1 MMHTSG
7 AKRAFI
13 LAVSVVL
20 FLAVP
25 LAASAS
31 ERWLHVQVD
40 DRSSG
45 GAEVLVNLPLSLI
58 ESALKLIPEEITRDV
73 SAELRI
79 ELNDAGFSLDE
90 LRSLWDEIR
99 AGEDAT
105 YLTVREDG
113 TNFHVRK
120 SGDWLIVES
129 EESSDTQIDV
139 RFPLPVVDALL
150 SDPDG
155 RVDFSAAI
163 RALADYDEGDI
174 VTVRDGDTTVRVWV
188 DSSNTQ

>member
-1 MMHTSG
+1 MIHTSG

-20 FLAVP
+20 SLAVP

-31 ERWLHVQVD
+31 DRWLHVQVD

-58 ESALKLIPEEITRDV
+58 ESAFTLIPEEVSRDL
-73 SAELRI
+73 STELRI

-90 LRSLWDEIR
+90 LRTLWDEIR
-99 AGEDAT
+99 AGEDAI
-105 YLTVREDG
+105 YLTVREDDH
-113 TNFHVRK
+113 NFHVRK
-120 SGDWLIVES
+120 SGDWLLVES
-129 EESSDTQIDV
+129 DESSDTQIDV

-150 SDPDG
+150 SGPDG
-155 RVDFSAAI
+155 RLDFSAAI
-163 RALADYDEGDI
+163 RALADYDEGDM
-174 VTVRDGDTTVRVWV
+174 VTVRDGDTTVRIWV